1 MRFQIIKVTAE
12 EVSLVRLDK
21 QPDGSTL
28 KLELTNA
35 SRPLEPFATALQAF
49 CGYACEL
56 VGAPHWHED
65 VRVSSIHLSEE
76 PKTNRRGLIVTFVR
90 RIERAKNRVFVGNT
104 PLMHAP
110 TDEQEGTN
118 PGTFPREVAAM
129 IAELETQATAYWNG
143 EREQGEMFSGAN
155 AAPAKTKG
163 AGHPQPEQ
171 PADELGARR
180 GRRKTGSGAAPGE
193 LMNPDKT
200 KPPTDKVLA
209 ELLQRAGKTVA
220 LDVIAS
226 WGSSDR
232 AKAQAWADAKTDPTI
247 AEKKIPPMPEC
258 VEKGASPQLLDQT
271 ADI

>member
-49 CGYACEL
+49 SGYAVEL
-56 VGAPHWHED
+56 IGAPAWHED
-65 VRVSSIHLSEE
+65 VKISSIHLSEE
-76 PKTNRRGLIVTFVR
+76 PKTNRRGLIVTFTR

-118 PGTFPREVAAM
+118 PGTFPREVAEM
-129 IAELETQATAYWNG
+129 IAELERQATAYWNG

-180 GRRKTGSGAAPGE
+180 KKRGTGAAPGE

-200 KPPTDKVLA
+200 KAPTDKVLA
-209 ELLQRAGKTVA
+209 DLLARAGKNVP

-232 AKAQAWADAKTDPTI
+232 AKAQSWADAKNDPTLP
-247 AEKKIPPMPEC
+247 EKKIPPVPEC
-258 VEKGASPQLLDQT
+258 VEKGHSAPLLPA